1 MGGVRQC
8 PVECQLVVPTEVEPG
23 VVRRIPPRR
32 TRQVAPGSAADGV
45 PPCRVLDVP
54 DGINATR

>member
-32 TRQVAPGSAADGV
+32 TRQVAPG
-45 PPCRVLDVP
+45 LP
-54 DGINATR
+54 DGINAPR